1 MGVREDV
8 KIILIQ
14 SGKTLKEVVELLNS
28 KYDRNDTSQ
37 NLSNKLSRGTLKYS
51 EAVEIAE
58 VLGYSIKWVKEKE
71 RV

>member
-1 MGVREDV
+1 MGVREDI

-28 KYDRNDTSQ
+28 EHDRNDTPQ

-51 EAVEIAE
+51 EALEIAG
-58 VLGYSIKWVKEKE
+58 VLGYTIKWVKEKE
-71 RV
+71 TN

>member
-28 KYDRNDTSQ
+28 KHGRNDTSQ

-58 VLGYSIKWVKEKE
+58 VLGYTIKWEAIKSIL
-71 RV
+71 